1 MAEWTGDQVPLSAL
15 IGDPLVEKI
24 DYSEGEI
31 IMDVFVIVRSMSA
44 ENKIGTSYTS
54 SDGFG
59 SDELRMGTL
68 DLIHGR
74 ILRMS
79 VDGWISDD

>member
-1 MAEWTGDQVPLSAL
+1 MEQVPLSQVV
-15 IGDPLVEKI
+15 GDPMVEKI
-24 DYSEGEI
+24 DFSDGE
-31 IMDVFVIVRSMSA
+31 MVVDVFVIVRSMST
-44 ENKIGTSYTS
+44 EGVMGTCYTS
-54 SDGFG
+54 SDGYH

-79 VDGWISDD
+79 VDGWIGED